1 MFKQISEFF
10 EPILSKFQC
19 CFRKGFSAKHCL
31 LAKLE
36 KWKSAVDNKR
46 NFGALL
52 TDMYKAF
59 HCLSHDFLLA
69 KLNAYGFG
77 LLDLRLLK
85 SYLSNRKQ
93 RTEINSEFSSCEK
106 ILFGPPPG
114 SILRLLLFNIFL
126 FDLFS

>member
-19 CFRKGFSAKHCL
+19 GFRKGFSAKHCL

-36 KWKSAVDNKR
+36 KWKSAVYNKR
-46 NFGALL
+46 NFGALR

-59 HCLSHDFLLA
+59 HCLSHDLLLA

-77 LLDLRLLK
+77 LLDLRLVK
-85 SYLSNRKQ
+85 SY
-93 RTEINSEFSSCEK
+93 
-106 ILFGPPPG
+106 
-114 SILRLLLFNIFL
+114 
-126 FDLFS
+126 